1 MTDLGRGGDARH
13 GDSSHDVTDATPAGN
28 ERTVGCTQ
36 QVEAGAEEVRDVT
49 NREQLTQVLDDA
61 LVRFRGRDLVSSAEV
76 VDVLLDLRL
85 LLLEVET
92 LEEMLD
98 EPASATGRS

>member
-1 MTDLGRGGDARH
+1 
-13 GDSSHDVTDATPAGN
+13 
-28 ERTVGCTQ
+28 
-36 QVEAGAEEVRDVT
+36 VT

>member
-1 MTDLGRGGDARH
+1 MNGRVVEVAGKQTEGGGD
-13 GDSSHDVTDATPAGN
+13 
-28 ERTVGCTQ
+28 
-36 QVEAGAEEVRDVT
+36 VET
-49 NREQLTQVLDDA
+49 SREQLTQVVDDA

-92 LEEMLD
+92 LEQLLED
-98 EPASATGRS
+98 PTPANGAI